1 MIKRL
6 RYLLLYLLLIPNITQ
21 AQTDIGL
28 DNLEGINLGKEQ
40 DPVIVA
46 SGIINALL
54 LLLGIISVI
63 IILSGG
69 FKWMTSAGNA
79 EKVTEAKNLIKNGVI
94 GLMII
99 LSAYTITRFV
109 VESIA
114 DVTGVTEPTGG
125 SDN

>member
-46 SGIINALL
+46 SAIINALL

-63 IILSGG
+63 ILLLGG

-79 EKVTEAKNLIKNGVI
+79 EKVTEAKNLIKNGII
-94 GLMII
+94 GLIII

-109 VESIA
+109 VENVA
-114 DVTGVTEPTGG
+114 DVTGVTEPTGDG
-125 SDN
+125 NN